1 MIDYLSN
8 STGWQGAEAITQGQA
23 GPVPGPLDKE
33 DCLAQGPYSQEQS
46 GRGTYSEAIRNPPYF
61 SRGEGST

>member
-8 STGWQGAEAITQGQA
+8 STCWQGTETITQEQA

-33 DCLAQGPYSQEQS
+33 GCLAWGPYSQEQS
-46 GRGTYSEAIRNPPYF
+46 GRRTYSEAL
-61 SRGEGST
+61 